1 MSATRAEGA
10 GARPRGRET
19 LRALGARAAAGVRGR
34 PQVVLA
40 AAMVAGIL
48 WMVVHWAR

>member
-1 MSATRAEGA
+1 MSATRADGA
-10 GARPRGRET
+10 GARARAGEA
-19 LRALGARAAAGVRGR
+19 LRALGARAAAGVRAR